1 MELRTI
7 LPLIYYTYN
16 NRNYARITY
25 NTVAIVTI
33 RTIIVITQELRTT
46 LAIVTH
52 FYEMQFCVS
61 AVLAASRAALLL
73 LVLTMAVRSKL
84 KALREAFKEN
94 GKIY

>member
-1 MELRTI
+1 
-7 LPLIYYTYN
+7 
-16 NRNYARITY
+16 
-25 NTVAIVTI
+25 
-33 RTIIVITQELRTT
+33 
-46 LAIVTH
+46 
-52 FYEMQFCVS
+52 MQFCVS